1 MGVVNVTPDSFSD
14 GGRLEGVEGAVAHG
28 LALDRAG
35 ADILD
40 IGGESTRP
48 GARPVN
54 AEDEAGRVLP
64 VIRTLRPLTPR
75 RISIDTCKPEVA
87 RGAMEAGADIWNDV
101 TALAAPGAADLA
113 AELGCEVVL
122 MHMQGTPQTMQQD
135 PRYEDV
141 VQEVTTFFEER
152 LLRLEEHGVRR
163 EQVLLDPGI
172 GFGKTPAHNLS
183 LLRGLGVISSLK
195 RPMLLGVSRK
205 SFIGH
210 LFGAEPDQRIGAS
223 VACALWAAEAGVTVF
238 RVHDV
243 AQTVQALRMREILN
257 NQTNTR

>member
-1 MGVVNVTPDSFSD
+1 LPSAQCEVRLNPVKRLFALLLCVWWVGCGAQPPASVRVEPTAKAPSNQAAVAARSLASSPVTAS
-14 GGRLEGVEGAVAHG
+14 GAVETEPVFH
-28 LALDRAG
+28 LATAQAG
-35 ADILD
+35 ASVINDIEAHRTVPELWK
-40 IGGESTRP
+40 TVAAT
-48 GARPVN
+48 GA
-54 AEDEAGRVLP
+54 GY
-64 VIRTLRPLTPR
+64 
-75 RISIDTCKPEVA
+75 
-87 RGAMEAGADIWNDV
+87 
-101 TALAAPGAADLA
+101 
-113 AELGCEVVL
+113 VL

-135 PRYEDV
+135 PHYEDV
-141 VQEVTTFFEER
+141 VQEVSGFFGER
-152 LLRLEEHGVRR
+152 ILRLEEQGVRR

-172 GFGKTPAHNLS
+172 GFGKTLAHNLS
-183 LLRGLGVISSLK
+183 LLRGFGVISALK

-205 SFIGH
+205 SFIGR